1 MLTYYKCEVK
11 RENTGELCSV
21 AVYSQQDWQHD
32 WSLQVKKHCMGL
44 DYAQEVAEQERK
56 ARGIADFAW
65 KTIIDTREVTQ

>member
-11 RENTGELCSV
+11 RENNRGLVSL
-21 AVYSQQDWQHD
+21 AVYTQQDWQQD
-32 WSLQVKKHCMGL
+32 WHLQVKKYCMGL
-44 DYAQEVAEQERK
+44 NYAQKMAEQERK